1 MKSAVVI
8 IPTTGKDTLLK
19 SVTSALLQDF
29 KNIKV
34 LLVIDGKEYFSAVQ
48 NIVYKIFG
56 CDISDKGYDRT
67 KLEVV
72 ELPTNV
78 GKDGW
83 YGHRIYSAFSLLV
96 DQDYVLYL
104 DEDNFIDKNHVSS
117 MVSLIEENNLDWCH
131 SLRKIVDENGS
142 YIMNDDCESLGGYR
156 PYTNYNH
163 VDTSCYCLTLD
174 TARRFSG
181 AIFGKY
187 GADRQFYNVLSEH
200 APNFDTTGLYTLN
213 YRLGGNVNSVQRE
226 FFERG
231 NNFVGTMYEGEFP
244 WRK

>member
-19 SVTSALLQDF
+19 SVTSALLQDYE
-29 KNIKV
+29 NVKV
-34 LLVIDGKEYFSAVQ
+34 LVVIDGNEFAGKVGDVLPTSVL
-48 NIVYKIFG
+48 N
-56 CDISDKGYDRT
+56 SS
-67 KLEVV
+67 KLEIVL
-72 ELPTNV
+72 LPTNV

-200 APNFDTTGLYTLN
+200 TPNFNTTGLYTLN